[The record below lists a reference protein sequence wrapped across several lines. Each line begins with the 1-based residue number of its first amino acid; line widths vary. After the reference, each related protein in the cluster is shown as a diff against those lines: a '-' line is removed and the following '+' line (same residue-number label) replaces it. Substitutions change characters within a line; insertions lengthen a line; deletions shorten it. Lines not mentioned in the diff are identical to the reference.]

1 MYFLKKRKAAFVVF
15 IISQRAVDFNGGGID
30 EINCR
35 LIENRV
41 FTSFSCRGTS
51 RAPSPTDKTEGVSE
65 ETKNVID
72 GTKKDRPQAILKR
85 SDTISESGMMQIMP
99 LSDCHRCKGWGWSSR
114 SEILLSPNLRLLFI
128 FCSLLSLLQHF
139 IEFFCIPLDDRINDR
154 PDCKIANNEYA

>member
-99 LSDCHRCKGWGWSSR
+99 LSDCH
-114 SEILLSPNLRLLFI
+114 
-128 FCSLLSLLQHF
+128 
-139 IEFFCIPLDDRINDR
+139 
-154 PDCKIANNEYA
+154 